1 MSQSRSSESIILD
14 YYESLIR
21 EVNIYTK
28 GLVEKFNEDDLLPL
42 ESEPY
47 ERYTNKN
54 EYISELE
61 NYLYPVGYSYE
72 TRNIVVTESTKI
84 RDYLDMLRENAISE
98 ILKAKQHNLDSF
110 KTKRL
115 EIESKDEEKIEE
127 LKSRLFADMFC
138 FLLKIDQYDF
148 DDLYFIVCDFYLSPR
163 EIDYIRF

>member
-28 GLVEKFNEDDLLPL
+28 GLVEKFNEDDILPL

-47 ERYTNKN
+47 ERYTTKN

-72 TRNIVVTESTKI
+72 TRNIVVTEPTTKI
-84 RDYLDMLRENAISE
+84 RDYLGVLRENAISE
-98 ILKAKQHNLDSF
+98 ILKAKQHNLDSY

-115 EIESKDEEKIEE
+115 EIEPKDEEK
-127 LKSRLFADMFC
+127 LKSQLFTDMFC
-138 FLLKIDQYDF
+138 FLLKIDQYDL